1 LQNRYNSVQHFCR
14 LVAAPQK
21 RQGTPAMLRKIN
33 VLLSIVTIP
42 GFVIVKRKPG
52 GFIMGKIVD
61 TAHEYTPDEIA
72 AVMRRLD
79 LARALFVEF
88 LEEVEKQPTKTLAA
102 HNSRTLERA
111 LANLDSTAA
120 AISKSLYAARSGQP
134 FAPGEH
140 KPRSVARV
148 AKTARVAEGSKPYK
162 SPPKRRKPGH
172 AS

>member
-1 LQNRYNSVQHFCR
+1 
-14 LVAAPQK
+14 
-21 RQGTPAMLRKIN
+21 MLRKIN
-33 VLLSIVTIP
+33 VSLSIVTIP

-88 LEEVEKQPTKTLAA
+88 LEEIEKQPTKTLAA

-162 SPPKRRKPGH
+162 STPKRRKPGH
-172 AS
+172 AR